1 MNHAHEAHGLGFGAP
16 EMWSVFRALRAAP
29 FQQRARRG
37 LACVAAFLALSSS
50 GFAQQRPLVTQDP
63 ETIGAGRVLIEGG
76 LDVAHDY
83 QNPVSG
89 LKGNLLS
96 VPTVGISF
104 GISSIAELQ
113 IVGGLYNQLTIT
125 SRNPNAPLA
134 SLLTETGDSTHDV
147 SNTVLATKIR
157 IVPEAVSRPAVGI
170 RFATKLPNASNQK
183 GIDLDTTDVSGSLL
197 FAKTVQSIRV
207 VANLGA
213 GILTN
218 PTSGIGQNDVFL
230 YGLSFARAV
239 TQETELVGEL
249 NGRVSTRDN
258 PPIGTESRGT
268 LKLGGRYTQGPLR
281 LDAAVFFGTTT
292 LDPTIGFT
300 VGFTYVF
307 NAFTIP

>member
-1 MNHAHEAHGLGFGAP
+1 MLRPRCDEVL
-16 EMWSVFRALRAAP
+16 MRFRVLC
-29 FQQRARRG
+29 G
-37 LACVAAFLALSSS
+37 VLALFAFD
-50 GFAQQRPLVTQDP
+50 GPAFAQQRPLVTQDP
-63 ETIGAGRVLIEGG
+63 EPIGAGRVLIEGG
-76 LDVAHDY
+76 LDLAHDY

-96 VPTVGISF
+96 VPSIGISV
-104 GISSIAELQ
+104 GLSSIAELQ
-113 IVGGLYNQLTIT
+113 IDGGIYNRLNIA

-134 SLLTETGDSTHDV
+134 SLLTVTGDSTHDV

-157 IVPEAVSRPAVGI
+157 IVPETASRPAVGI
-170 RFATKLPNASNQK
+170 RFATKLPNASNEK

-197 FAKTVQSIRV
+197 IAKTVQSIRV
-207 VANLGA
+207 VGNLGA

-218 PTSGIGQNDVFL
+218 PTSGVGQNDVFL

-239 TQETELVGEL
+239 TQEVEMVGEL
-249 NGRVSTRDN
+249 NGRVSTRTSAF
-258 PPIGTESRGT
+258 PGTESRGI
-268 LKLGGRYTQGPLR
+268 LKLGGRYTRGPVR

-300 VGFTYVF
+300 TGFTYVF